1 MNTKE
6 LIVVTAKKL
15 FYNNGFHQ
23 TTARALAKECG
34 IVHSNLFYHFDS
46 MNDIAFQIMKEF
58 VETSRKIVLDL
69 SDDLS
74 PIELYISYT
83 IVGIYYSHYDH
94 KFANLCFEIPEI
106 LSDAIYENAAN
117 EIFPELNM
125 AIDSDDPQRIYAYLN
140 MQAVIS
146 TQIQTSAMVKEKNLH
161 LNIFQI
167 IEYILQLKKRIW
179 NIDDEVFHEA
189 RRRAEVIVKKV
200 DYSKLNIFI
209 R

>member
-6 LIVVTAKKL
+6 LIVVTAKEL

-58 VETSRKIVLDL
+58 VETSRKTVLDL
-69 SDDLS
+69 SDNLS

-83 IVGIYYSHYDH
+83 IVGIYYSDYDP

-106 LSDAIYENAAN
+106 FSDAIYENAAN

-125 AIDSDDPQRIYAYLN
+125 AIDSDDPQRIFAYLD
-140 MQAVIS
+140 MRAVIS
-146 TQIQTSAMVKEKNLH
+146 TQIQTSAMVKEKKLR
-161 LNIFQI
+161 LNTLQV

-179 NIDDEVFHEA
+179 NIDDDVFQQA
-189 RRRAEVIVKKV
+189 RSRAEEIVKKV